1 VEVQIAEDTPLPTAR
16 AYITLKKL
24 TEMADLFRATP
35 TLEEIKQGRFGGR
48 IEAVVGTAE
57 TPEALA
63 ARLRDLP
70 DVGRV
75 AVQALRVPAAA
86 PAAPAAA
93 PEAPV
98 TPPAPPAPRPEA
110 VPAVVAPAPA
120 AAPVLPAAAQRP
132 APVVRVDTRLLDN
145 LIDLVGEMITA
156 KGGLVE
162 QAQTLANRPLG
173 EAVGRIETLI
183 LNLHQ
188 QAMKIRMMPIEVI
201 ADRFPRPIRDLAR
214 KEGKE
219 VEFQIVGKEI
229 ELDRA
234 ILEALPDP
242 LMHILRN
249 SVDHGI
255 ETPEERERAGKPR
268 TGTIRLE
275 AFREKEG
282 VVIRVSDDGRG
293 IDPDLIRAV
302 ALKRGILTPERGD
315 RMTREELVMLVTAPG
330 FSTAEAV
337 TDVSGRG
344 VGMDVVR
351 ATLEA
356 MRGHLLIESEVGRGT
371 DIILKLPLTLAVMPV
386 MMVRTARE
394 CYAIPV
400 TQVKQSAQFSA
411 ADIQRAEPQDVLL
424 QGEERIPLFHL
435 RTALQVPDGEGRGSA
450 SMAVLSEIGGR
461 TVAVVVDN
469 ILGYRDA
476 VVKPLG
482 PALKGLRGFGG
493 VTILPSGE
501 PVLIL
506 DLNTLFG

>member
-1 VEVQIAEDTPLPTAR
+1 
-16 AYITLKKL
+16 
-24 TEMADLFRATP
+24 
-35 TLEEIKQGRFGGR
+35 
-48 IEAVVGTAE
+48 
-57 TPEALA
+57 
-63 ARLRDLP
+63 
-70 DVGRV
+70 
-75 AVQALRVPAAA
+75 
-86 PAAPAAA
+86 
-93 PEAPV
+93 
-98 TPPAPPAPRPEA
+98 
-110 VPAVVAPAPA
+110 
-120 AAPVLPAAAQRP
+120 AAQRP

-145 LIDLVGEMITA
+145 LIDTVGEMITA

-162 QAQTLANRPLG
+162 HAQTLTDRPLG

-201 ADRFPRPIRDLAR
+201 ADRFPRSIRDLAR

-219 VEFQIVGKEI
+219 VEFQIIGKEI

-268 TGTIRLE
+268 TGTIRVE
-275 AFREKEG
+275 AFREKGG

-302 ALKRGILTPERGD
+302 ALKRGILTPERGE

-356 MRGHLLIESEVGRGT
+356 MRGHLLIESEVGHGT

-400 TQVKQSAQFSA
+400 TQVKQSAQFSV
-411 ADIQRAEPQDVLL
+411 ADIQRAEQQDVLL
-424 QGEERIPLFHL
+424 RGEERIPLFHL
-435 RTALQVPDGEGRGSA
+435 GTALQVPDGEGRGSA

-501 PVLIL
+501 AVLIL